1 LLRLV
6 KKLTSAN
13 AYNLIVTADHG
24 FLYQNSAL
32 EDSDFVSQPV
42 PDAGAFLTDRRFL
55 VGHGLEEHP
64 SMLTFQAKDLH
75 LNGDC
80 VIQVPRGINRMRMKG
95 SGSRYV
101 HGGASLQEVV
111 VPVIKVNKGRQA
123 DTTYVDVDVLKG
135 SSNKITS
142 GQLSVT
148 FYQRQSISDKV
159 KPLRIRAGIYTS
171 DDILIS
177 DSKELIFDFT
187 SESAR
192 DRELKSRFMFGNSA
206 EAMRSQQVELRLE
219 VPIENT
225 NKWKPYATYMYMIQ
239 RQFVTDF

>member
-1 LLRLV
+1 
-6 KKLTSAN
+6 
-13 AYNLIVTADHG
+13 
-24 FLYQNSAL
+24 
-32 EDSDFVSQPV
+32 
-42 PDAGAFLTDRRFL
+42 
-55 VGHGLEEHP
+55 
-64 SMLTFQAKDLH
+64 
-75 LNGDC
+75 
-80 VIQVPRGINRMRMKG
+80 MKG